1 MQQQGRENGVPD
13 KMGRLGDPPSSLHFP
28 SHKLKHCFLK
38 VSCFREKTFWLLILC
53 WQSDS
58 KTSLTFYM
66 IWNQIHILCVT
77 LQNVSHNFKSPI
89 GYNLCCLSC
98 KKQMLRWC
106 GIFAHFCARLKLTVI
121 CRIKD
126 AKTTQPEIW
135 FASSFFS
142 IFNSNTI
149 NREKD
154 HISLA
159 VTNLNKAFQKNPH
172 LKQCHK
178 YFF

>member
-1 MQQQGRENGVPD
+1 MGFLIRWGAWGILLLLSIFLLTNSNIDCKLLYRENILAGNHMLTIWQQNLSD
-13 KMGRLGDPPSSLHFP
+13 FLCD
-28 SHKLKHCFLK
+28 LK
-38 VSCFREKTFWLLILC
+38 
-53 WQSDS
+53 SD
-58 KTSLTFYM
+58 
-66 IWNQIHILCVT
+66 ILCVT
-77 LQNVSHNFKSPI
+77 LQNVSNNFKSPI
-89 GYNLCCLSC
+89 GYKLCCLSC

-149 NREKD
+149 SREKG
-154 HISLA
+154 HNSL
-159 VTNLNKAFQKNPH
+159 
-172 LKQCHK
+172 
-178 YFF
+178 